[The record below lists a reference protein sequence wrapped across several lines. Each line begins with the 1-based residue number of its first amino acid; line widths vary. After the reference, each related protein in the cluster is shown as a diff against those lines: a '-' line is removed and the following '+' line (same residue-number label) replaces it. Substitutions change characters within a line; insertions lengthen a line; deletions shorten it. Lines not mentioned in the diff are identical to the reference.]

1 MRADPHSCIGFWLGG
16 DTEKV
21 SPKEA
26 RAMIRSIPRTM
37 SGKQHFKLEGLV
49 IAIVTPFQP
58 YNLRVDEDSFIK
70 YLQACPQPTLHIMA
84 MPSQFNHC
92 ILLFHFQ

>member
-1 MRADPHSCIGFWLGG
+1 
-16 DTEKV
+16 
-21 SPKEA
+21 
-26 RAMIRSIPRTM
+26 MIRTLPRTM

-70 YLQACPQPTLHIMA
+70 YLQACPPSTWHDMA
-84 MPSQFNHC
+84 SPSQSTHC
-92 ILLFHFQ
+92 TLLCHFSMMRTTIGGCLLQYLWDAGVRNIVVNG

>member
-1 MRADPHSCIGFWLGG
+1 M
-16 DTEKV
+16 
-21 SPKEA
+21 SPKDA

-37 SGKQHFKLEGLV
+37 SGKQHFRLEGLV

-70 YLQACPQPTLHIMA
+70 YLQAHPSSTLLDSGNALSSTQCCFAAQPQ
-84 MPSQFNHC
+84 
-92 ILLFHFQ
+92 